1 MSPLA
6 EQLLYDARKKFID
19 KDDLLIACLKNM
31 SEDQLYEMAI
41 DYGFIITRDEDAI
54 PHIDH
59 IEDRIWEDKSQTAQ
73 DRIIDA
79 VLARHGE

>member
-6 EQLLYDARKKFID
+6 EQLLHDARKRFID

-31 SEDQLYEMAI
+31 TEDQLYEMAI
-41 DYGFIITRDEDAI
+41 DYGFIVTEDEDAI
-54 PHIDH
+54 PHIDNL
-59 IEDRIWEDKSQTAQ
+59 DDDDSRTVQDK
-73 DRIIDA
+73 IIDA

>member
-6 EQLLYDARKKFID
+6 EQLLHDARKKFID

-41 DYGFIITRDEDAI
+41 DYGFIVTEDEDAI
-54 PHIDH
+54 PHIGNFD
-59 IEDRIWEDKSQTAQ
+59 DDDSRTVQDK
-73 DRIIDA
+73 IIDA

>member
-6 EQLLYDARKKFID
+6 EQLLYDARKRYID

-54 PHIDH
+54 PNIDN
-59 IEDRIWEDKSQTAQ
+59 IEDKSQTAQ

>member
-6 EQLLYDARKKFID
+6 EQLLHDARKKFID

-31 SEDQLYEMAI
+31 TEDQLYEMAI
-41 DYGFIITRDEDAI
+41 DYGFIVTEDEDAI
-54 PHIDH
+54 PHIDNL
-59 IEDRIWEDKSQTAQ
+59 DDDSRTVQDK
-73 DRIIDA
+73 IIDA

>member
-6 EQLLYDARKKFID
+6 EQLLHDARKKFID

-41 DYGFIITRDEDAI
+41 DYGFIVTEDEDAI
-54 PHIDH
+54 PHIDNF
-59 IEDRIWEDKSQTAQ
+59 DDDDSRTVQDK
-73 DRIIDA
+73 IIDA

>member
-6 EQLLYDARKKFID
+6 EQLLHDARKKFID

-41 DYGFIITRDEDAI
+41 DYGFIVTEDEDAI
-54 PHIDH
+54 PHIDNF
-59 IEDRIWEDKSQTAQ
+59 DDDDDSRTVQDK
-73 DRIIDA
+73 IIDA

>member
-6 EQLLYDARKKFID
+6 EQLLHDARKKFID

-31 SEDQLYEMAI
+31 TEDQLYEMAI
-41 DYGFIITRDEDAI
+41 EYGFIVTEDEDAI
-54 PHIDH
+54 PHIDNL
-59 IEDRIWEDKSQTAQ
+59 DDDDSRTVQDK
-73 DRIIDA
+73 IIDA

>member
-6 EQLLYDARKKFID
+6 EQLLHDARKKFID

-31 SEDQLYEMAI
+31 TEDQLYEMAI
-41 DYGFIITRDEDAI
+41 DYGFIVTEDEDAI
-54 PHIDH
+54 PHIDNL
-59 IEDRIWEDKSQTAQ
+59 DDDDSRTVQDK
-73 DRIIDA
+73 IIDA

>member
-6 EQLLYDARKKFID
+6 EQLLHDARKKFID

-31 SEDQLYEMAI
+31 TQDQLYEMAI
-41 DYGFIITRDEDAI
+41 EYGFIVTEDEDAI
-54 PHIDH
+54 PHIDNL
-59 IEDRIWEDKSQTAQ
+59 DDDDSRTVQDK
-73 DRIIDA
+73 IIDA